1 MGNIKDNISFSDGSF
16 QHVVSHMMLRKKH
29 LYGAHFQPLTL
40 NLRSDSKSY
49 VVTENGVT
57 NQFETR
63 KKTH

>member
-1 MGNIKDNISFSDGSF
+1 M
-16 QHVVSHMMLRKKH
+16 VSHKMLRKKH